1 MGGEDACV
9 RGAQYFQAYEV
20 VSRNV
25 WEVGIKVRRAS
36 SVQVL
41 FTFLYSTFKP
51 IMQNK
56 FTSNISLLSVWSIL
70 IVLFFK
76 D

>member
-1 MGGEDACV
+1 MCV
-9 RGAQYFQAYEV
+9 AQYFEAYEV
-20 VSRNV
+20 VSRNI
-25 WEVGIKVRRAS
+25 WEVGMKMRRVS

-51 IMQNK
+51 IMRNK
-56 FTSNISLLSVWSIL
+56 FTSNISLLSIWSIL

>member
-1 MGGEDACV
+1 MCV
-9 RGAQYFQAYEV
+9 AHDFEAYEV
-20 VSRNV
+20 VSRNI
-25 WEVGIKVRRAS
+25 WEVGMKMRRVS

-41 FTFLYSTFKP
+41 FTFPYSTFKP